1 MDCERCLEELAE
13 ERGEG
18 VALPAHVREHL
29 ENCPACRRIE
39 VGLRRGLAI
48 LHSLPVLP
56 GSDSFFDSLQR
67 RIDRLEARRR
77 LVRSAAGTAGRFAV
91 AGAVAALV
99 YLLAPAFAG
108 RLGLIG
114 PPEDGARLGLPA
126 VTVLRPFS
134 RLAGVQEGSL
144 FAGSVDAGLGPGDP
158 GAVVPWAGLI
168 VERVAREAR
177 TGAAADDDTLRY
189 RWQIAPDESQPVLVA
204 TPSWTF
210 SATPTSFRFVSARAR
225 PVFPN

>member
-1 MDCERCLEELAE
+1 
-13 ERGEG
+13 
-18 VALPAHVREHL
+18 
-29 ENCPACRRIE
+29 
-39 VGLRRGLAI
+39 
-48 LHSLPVLP
+48 
-56 GSDSFFDSLQR
+56 
-67 RIDRLEARRR
+67 
-77 LVRSAAGTAGRFAV
+77 
-91 AGAVAALV
+91 
-99 YLLAPAFAG
+99 
-108 RLGLIG
+108 
-114 PPEDGARLGLPA
+114 
-126 VTVLRPFS
+126 
-134 RLAGVQEGSL
+134 VQEGSL